1 MTGYLPLGSDWPV
14 RESPTH
20 GPASA
25 LRDKPD
31 MVETDLKLAAKLQS
45 PRRASAIATV
55 HTVSSV
61 KRQAVWKSS
70 KSGGGPGGLSRP

>member
-1 MTGYLPLGSDWPV
+1 
-14 RESPTH
+14 
-20 GPASA
+20 
-25 LRDKPD
+25 